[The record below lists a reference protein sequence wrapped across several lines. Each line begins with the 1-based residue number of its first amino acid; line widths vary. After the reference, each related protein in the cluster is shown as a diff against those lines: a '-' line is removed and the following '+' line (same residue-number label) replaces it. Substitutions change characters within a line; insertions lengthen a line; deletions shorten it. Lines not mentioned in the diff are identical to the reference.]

1 MGIFRT
7 IATDKMNILRFIT
20 AGNVDDGKSTLIG
33 RLLYETNA
41 ILDDQLE
48 AIKKV
53 GEKNGTGRVD
63 LSIVTDGL
71 KAEREQGITIDV
83 AYKYFRT
90 DRRKFIVADTP
101 GHLEYTRNMITGA
114 SNTDL
119 ALILIDATKGVTEQT
134 IRHSYLVS
142 LLNIGSILVCIN
154 KMDAVEYDQRVFEK
168 IQQDYLKHL
177 ASILKAEVHF
187 LPISALEG
195 DNVAGESPNMP
206 WYEGKSLLYFLET
219 IDTRSVKQKK
229 TRLPVQLVIRG
240 SITQNGYRSYAGRL
254 YGADLSVG
262 ARVRV
267 LPSGSFT
274 HIRAMSVG
282 GRNLNKATEGQSI
295 VFETTE
301 DVDISRGCLLIPA
314 EDTIKSQKE
323 MVVDICWLDNE
334 PLSLQKIYLLQL
346 HSHRVQVRLKEIMN
360 VIDLNRLKEAKA
372 STFYKNDIGK
382 VRLNA
387 SAPIQYDSF
396 QESRVTGSAILIDLQ
411 TNSTAAVV
419 LFD

>member
-1 MGIFRT
+1 MDIFKT
-7 IATDKMNILRFIT
+7 EITDKMSILRFIT

-48 AIKKV
+48 AIKRV
-53 GEKNGTGRVD
+53 GGKNGSGRID

-142 LLNIGSILVCIN
+142 LLNIENILVCVN
-154 KMDAVEYDQRVFEK
+154 KMDAIKYDQREFEK
-168 IQQDYLKHL
+168 IRQEYLKRL
-177 ASILKAEVHF
+177 ATILKDEVYF
-187 LPISALEG
+187 LPVSALEG
-195 DNVAGESPNMP
+195 DNVAEESPNMP
-206 WYEGKSLLYFLET
+206 WYQGKSLLNFLET
-219 IDTRSVKQKK
+219 IETKSVKQKK
-229 TRLPVQLVIRG
+229 SRLPVQLVIKEG
-240 SITQNGYRSYAGRL
+240 ITKGGYRSYAGRL
-254 YGADLSVG
+254 YGGSLSVG
-262 ARVRV
+262 ENVKV
-267 LPSGSFT
+267 MPSGSST
-274 HIRAMSVG
+274 HIKAISIGKRSV
-282 GRNLNKATEGQSI
+282 NMATNGQSI

-301 DVDISRGCLLIPA
+301 DVDISRGSLLIPA
-314 EDTIKSQKE
+314 EDNVKSQKE
-323 MVVDICWLDNE
+323 ILVNICWMDSE
-334 PLSLQKIYLLQL
+334 PLSLQKVYLLQMHSQRL
-346 HSHRVQVRLKEIMN
+346 HVRTKEIIN
-360 VIDLNRLKEAKA
+360 VIDLSTLKELKVQ
-372 STFYKNDIGK
+372 TLYKNDIGK
-382 VRLNA
+382 VRLHA

-396 QESRVTGSAILIDLQ
+396 DESRVTGSGILIDPQ
-411 TNSTAAVV
+411 TNNTAAVM

>member
-1 MGIFRT
+1 MDIFKT
-7 IATDKMNILRFIT
+7 EITDKMSILRFIT

-33 RLLYETNA
+33 QLLYETNA

-48 AIKKV
+48 AIKRV
-53 GEKNGTGRVD
+53 GGKNGSGRID

-142 LLNIGSILVCIN
+142 LLNIENILVCVN
-154 KMDAVEYDQRVFEK
+154 KMDAIKYDQREFEK
-168 IQQDYLKHL
+168 IRQEYLKRL
-177 ASILKAEVHF
+177 ATILKDEVYF
-187 LPISALEG
+187 LPVSALEG
-195 DNVAGESPNMP
+195 DNVAEESPNMP
-206 WYEGKSLLYFLET
+206 WYQGKSLLNFLET
-219 IDTRSVKQKK
+219 IDTKSVKQKK
-229 TRLPVQLVIRG
+229 SRLPVQLVIKEG
-240 SITQNGYRSYAGRL
+240 ITKGGYRSYAGRL
-254 YGADLSVG
+254 YGGSLSVG
-262 ARVRV
+262 ENVKV
-267 LPSGSFT
+267 MPSGSST
-274 HIRAMSVG
+274 HIKAISIGKRSV
-282 GRNLNKATEGQSI
+282 NMATNGQSI

-301 DVDISRGCLLIPA
+301 DVDISRGSLLIPA
-314 EDTIKSQKE
+314 EDNVKSQKE
-323 MVVDICWLDNE
+323 ILVNICWMDSE
-334 PLSLQKIYLLQL
+334 PLSLQKVYLLQMHSQRL
-346 HSHRVQVRLKEIMN
+346 HVRTKEIIN
-360 VIDLNRLKEAKA
+360 VIDLSTLKELKVQ
-372 STFYKNDIGK
+372 TLYKNDIGK
-382 VRLNA
+382 VRLHA

-396 QESRVTGSAILIDLQ
+396 DESRVTGSGILIDPQ
-411 TNSTAAVV
+411 TNNTAAVM

>member
-1 MGIFRT
+1 MDIFKT
-7 IATDKMNILRFIT
+7 EITDKMSILRFIT

-48 AIKKV
+48 AIKRV
-53 GEKNGTGRVD
+53 GGKNGSGRID

-142 LLNIGSILVCIN
+142 LLNIENILVCVN
-154 KMDAVEYDQRVFEK
+154 KMDAIKYDQREFEK
-168 IQQDYLKHL
+168 IRQEYLKRL
-177 ASILKAEVHF
+177 ATILKDEVYF
-187 LPISALEG
+187 LPVSAFEG
-195 DNVAGESPNMP
+195 DNVAEESPNMP
-206 WYEGKSLLYFLET
+206 WYQGKSLLNFLET
-219 IDTRSVKQKK
+219 IDTKSVKQKK
-229 TRLPVQLVIRG
+229 SRLPVQLVIKEG
-240 SITQNGYRSYAGRL
+240 ITKGGYRSYAGRL
-254 YGADLSVG
+254 YGGSLSVG
-262 ARVRV
+262 ENVKV
-267 LPSGSFT
+267 MPSGSST
-274 HIRAMSVG
+274 HIKAISIGKRSV
-282 GRNLNKATEGQSI
+282 NMATNGQSI

-301 DVDISRGCLLIPA
+301 DVDISRGSLLIPA
-314 EDTIKSQKE
+314 EDNVKSQKE
-323 MVVDICWLDNE
+323 ILVNICWMDSE
-334 PLSLQKIYLLQL
+334 PLSLQKVYLLQMHSQRL
-346 HSHRVQVRLKEIMN
+346 HVRTKEIIN
-360 VIDLNRLKEAKA
+360 VIDLSTLKELKVQ
-372 STFYKNDIGK
+372 TLYKNDIGK
-382 VRLNA
+382 VRLHA

-396 QESRVTGSAILIDLQ
+396 DESRVTGSGILIDPQ
-411 TNSTAAVV
+411 TNNTAAVM

>member
-1 MGIFRT
+1 MDIFKT
-7 IATDKMNILRFIT
+7 EITDKMSILRFIT

-48 AIKKV
+48 AIKRV
-53 GEKNGTGRVD
+53 GGKNGSGRID

-142 LLNIGSILVCIN
+142 LLNIENILVCVN
-154 KMDAVEYDQRVFEK
+154 KMDAIKYDQREFEK
-168 IQQDYLKHL
+168 IRQEYLKRL
-177 ASILKAEVHF
+177 ATILKDEVYF
-187 LPISALEG
+187 LPVSALEG
-195 DNVAGESPNMP
+195 DNVAEESPNMP
-206 WYEGKSLLYFLET
+206 WYQGKSLLNFLET
-219 IDTRSVKQKK
+219 IDTKSVKQKK
-229 TRLPVQLVIRG
+229 SRLPVQLVIKEG
-240 SITQNGYRSYAGRL
+240 ITKGGYRSYAGRL
-254 YGADLSVG
+254 YGGSLSVG
-262 ARVRV
+262 ENVKV
-267 LPSGSFT
+267 MPSGSST
-274 HIRAMSVG
+274 HIKAISIGKRSV
-282 GRNLNKATEGQSI
+282 NMATNGQSI

-301 DVDISRGCLLIPA
+301 DVDISRGSLLIPA
-314 EDTIKSQKE
+314 EDNVKSQKE
-323 MVVDICWLDNE
+323 ILVNICWMDSE
-334 PLSLQKIYLLQL
+334 PLSLQKVYLLQMHSQRL
-346 HSHRVQVRLKEIMN
+346 HVRTKEIIN
-360 VIDLNRLKEAKA
+360 VIDLSTLKELKVQ
-372 STFYKNDIGK
+372 TLYKNDIGK
-382 VRLNA
+382 VRLHA

-396 QESRVTGSAILIDLQ
+396 DESRVTGSGILIDPQ
-411 TNSTAAVV
+411 TNNTAAVM

>member
-1 MGIFRT
+1 MDIFKT
-7 IATDKMNILRFIT
+7 EITDKMSILRFIT

-48 AIKKV
+48 AIKRV
-53 GEKNGTGRVD
+53 GGKNGSGRID

-142 LLNIGSILVCIN
+142 LLNIENILVCVN
-154 KMDAVEYDQRVFEK
+154 KMDAIKYDQREFEK
-168 IQQDYLKHL
+168 IRQEYLKRL
-177 ASILKAEVHF
+177 ATILQDEVYF
-187 LPISALEG
+187 LPVSALEG
-195 DNVAGESPNMP
+195 DNVAEESPNMP
-206 WYEGKSLLYFLET
+206 WYQGKSLLNFLET
-219 IDTRSVKQKK
+219 IETKSVKQKK
-229 TRLPVQLVIRG
+229 SRLPVQLVIKEG
-240 SITQNGYRSYAGRL
+240 ITKGGYRSYAGRL
-254 YGADLSVG
+254 YGGSLSVG
-262 ARVRV
+262 ENVKV
-267 LPSGSFT
+267 MPSGSST
-274 HIRAMSVG
+274 HIKAISIGKRSV
-282 GRNLNKATEGQSI
+282 NMATNGQSI

-301 DVDISRGCLLIPA
+301 DVDISRGSLLIPA
-314 EDTIKSQKE
+314 EDNVKSQKE
-323 MVVDICWLDNE
+323 ILVNICWMDSE
-334 PLSLQKIYLLQL
+334 PLSLQKVYLLQMHSQRL
-346 HSHRVQVRLKEIMN
+346 HVRTKEIIN
-360 VIDLNRLKEAKA
+360 VIDLSTLKELKVQAL
-372 STFYKNDIGK
+372 YKNDIGK
-382 VRLNA
+382 VRLHA

-396 QESRVTGSAILIDLQ
+396 DESRVTGRGILIDPQ
-411 TNSTAAVV
+411 TNNTAAVM

>member
-1 MGIFRT
+1 MDIFKT
-7 IATDKMNILRFIT
+7 EITDKMSILRFIT

-48 AIKKV
+48 AIKRV
-53 GEKNGTGRVD
+53 GGKNGSGRID

-114 SNTDL
+114 SNADL

-142 LLNIGSILVCIN
+142 LLNIENILVCVN
-154 KMDAVEYDQRVFEK
+154 KMDAIKYDQREFEK
-168 IQQDYLKHL
+168 IRQEYLKRL
-177 ASILKAEVHF
+177 ATILKDEVYF
-187 LPISALEG
+187 LPVSALEG
-195 DNVAGESPNMP
+195 DNVAEESPNMP
-206 WYEGKSLLYFLET
+206 WYQGKSLLNFLET
-219 IDTRSVKQKK
+219 IDTKSVKQKK
-229 TRLPVQLVIRG
+229 SRLPVQLVIKEG
-240 SITQNGYRSYAGRL
+240 ITKGGYRSYAGRL
-254 YGADLSVG
+254 YGGSLSVG
-262 ARVRV
+262 ENVKV
-267 LPSGSFT
+267 MPSGSST
-274 HIRAMSVG
+274 HIKAISIGKRSV
-282 GRNLNKATEGQSI
+282 NMATNGQSI

-301 DVDISRGCLLIPA
+301 DVDISRGSLLIPA
-314 EDTIKSQKE
+314 EDNVKSQKE
-323 MVVDICWLDNE
+323 ILVNICWMDSE
-334 PLSLQKIYLLQL
+334 PLSLQKVYLLQMHSQRL
-346 HSHRVQVRLKEIMN
+346 HVRTKEIIN
-360 VIDLNRLKEAKA
+360 VIDLSTLKELKVQ
-372 STFYKNDIGK
+372 TLYKNDIGK
-382 VRLNA
+382 VRLHA

-396 QESRVTGSAILIDLQ
+396 DESRVTGSGILIDPQ
-411 TNSTAAVV
+411 TNNTAAVM